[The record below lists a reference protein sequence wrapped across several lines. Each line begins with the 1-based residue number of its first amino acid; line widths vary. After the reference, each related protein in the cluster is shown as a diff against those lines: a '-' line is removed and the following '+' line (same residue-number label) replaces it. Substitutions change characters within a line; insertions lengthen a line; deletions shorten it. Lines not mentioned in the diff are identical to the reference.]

1 MSEIL
6 IIGLGKMGKLTYRHL
21 CEVEELTHFH
31 IIDRNKEERFD
42 ADNVTF
48 YSSMDELPRDK
59 KIDYAFVL
67 TPAVTHHDMMRRS
80 IELGIRN
87 IFVEKPAVCTQKEMD
102 DINKLRK
109 NCKIVVGYIL
119 RQSGI
124 MKNLKIVFNKM
135 RQTGFNLK
143 KAEITY
149 VKDKRGSVRNLM
161 DIGIFEEVYHIWDM
175 LFNCLNLKKADKIIY
190 GPNKFEEDPLRAG
203 RIEAGDIRYTLY
215 SGDKRTDI
223 AITSSFKNPVRKR
236 EFEFQF
242 ANAAGVT
249 KKVILNFD
257 TEDGYDKVVVLNDKN
272 MVEYQAKEKALEK
285 LSKQIRNIFQYFHSG
300 NRGALH
306 TISHSCVLQ
315 KVFDFT
321 TQKRIVKDER
331 CR

>member
-1 MSEIL
+1 MSDIL

-21 CEVEELTHFH
+21 CAVEELKHFH
-31 IIDRNKEERFD
+31 IVDRNAEERFE

-67 TPAVTHHDMMRRS
+67 TPAVTHYDMMRQA
-80 IELGIRN
+80 IDLGIRN
-87 IFVEKPAVCTQKEMD
+87 IFVEKPAVCTQKELD

-109 NCKIVVGYIL
+109 DCKIAVGYIL

-124 MKNLKIVFNKM
+124 MKNLKIIFNKM
-135 RQTGFNLK
+135 QKQGFDLK

-175 LFNCLNLKKADKIIY
+175 LFNCLNLKKADRTIY

-215 SGDKRTDI
+215 FGEKRTDV

-242 ANAAGVT
+242 ANAEGMT

-257 TEDGYDKVVVLNDKN
+257 TEDGYDKVVVLNAKGV
-272 MVEYQAKEKALEK
+272 VEYQAKEKALEK

-300 NRGALH
+300 NRGVLH
-306 TISHSCVLQ
+306 TIAQSSVLQ
-315 KVFDFT
+315 RVFDLT
-321 TQKRIVKDER
+321 TQKRMVKDER
-331 CR
+331 SR